1 MSVTYPQQWFSEMS
15 HGHRRI
21 CSRTKLSVSWTEWFK
36 RFRRDQKG
44 VAGIEF
50 AMILPFL
57 LVFLIGMVEV
67 TDALNQDRKISRM
80 ANAVT
85 DLVAQAQTV
94 TRSELNTYL
103 QLGETILKPYPSDDL
118 TFVIASVTFQ
128 ANGAPEVDWS
138 YQRKAGV
145 GGPAT
150 DWTDGQEPP
159 ISLPATLVSPN
170 TSIVVG
176 VATLG
181 YTPPFAGIFTQYY
194 SRDSIITL
202 SDTYYLRPRLVG
214 TILCTDC

>member
-1 MSVTYPQQWFSEMS
+1 MN
-15 HGHRRI
+15 HGPR
-21 CSRTKLSVSWTEWFK
+21 
-36 RFRRDQKG
+36 RFRFRARFIKNIERPIGLFRRNEQG
-44 VAGIEF
+44 VAAIEF
-50 AMILPFL
+50 AMILPFM
-57 LVFLIGMVEV
+57 LVLMIGMVEL
-67 TDALNQDRKISRM
+67 TDALNVDRKVSRM

-94 TRSELNTYL
+94 TENELNSYMA
-103 QLGETILKPYPSDDL
+103 LGETILRPYPSDDL
-118 TFVIASVTFQ
+118 TFVVASITFQ
-128 ANGAPEVDWS
+128 PNGDPEVDWS

-145 GGPAT
+145 GGSAT